1 MYVWPKKLNALAKAS
16 TFCHFLAV
24 THCSTYTH
32 FVINKQPVVVGDY
45 ILYVLL
51 CYLSLQPVTMA
62 TKVHTFS
69 VTGLAFCRL
78 VDPAIKGAGLKDR
91 GKMAALSVSAD
102 RTCCAT
108 MVTERKGE
116 ED

>member
-1 MYVWPKKLNALAKAS
+1 
-16 TFCHFLAV
+16 
-24 THCSTYTH
+24 
-32 FVINKQPVVVGDY
+32 
-45 ILYVLL
+45 
-51 CYLSLQPVTMA
+51 MA

-78 VDPAIKGAGLKDR
+78 VDPAIKGEGLNDR

-116 ED
+116 EDLGYVAVTF